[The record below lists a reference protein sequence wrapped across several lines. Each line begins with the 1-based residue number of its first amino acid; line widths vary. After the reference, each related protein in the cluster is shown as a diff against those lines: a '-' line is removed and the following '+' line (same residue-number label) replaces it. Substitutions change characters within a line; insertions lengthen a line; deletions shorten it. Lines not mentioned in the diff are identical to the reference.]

1 MKGLPSG
8 LTRENSLPLIMQKIY
23 SLLFLLML
31 ACSPANKEQAEQDQT
46 SEEQE
51 STASIN
57 LDDLQGEWQQLTE
70 QEDGSYII
78 FRPCDADNMMIQ
90 VNSDT
95 LMIGWGQDAT
105 FALIKSF
112 YVDEAGRVVLVV
124 HDLDE
129 NTAKTYFM
137 QWEDDN
143 DPLAGWFLF
152 GLDELPVR
160 MAHESILDQY
170 TTVEQPC
177 RECWDDCEEE

>member
-1 MKGLPSG
+1 
-8 LTRENSLPLIMQKIY
+8 MQKLY
-23 SLLFLLML
+23 SLLLILVVM
-31 ACSPANKEQAEQDQT
+31 ACSPSNKEQAEDQIFD
-46 SEEQE
+46 EEE
-51 STASIN
+51 STASIS

-70 QEDGSYII
+70 REDGSYII

-112 YVDEAGRVVLVV
+112 YVDEAGRVVLSV
-124 HDLDE
+124 HDQDAHA
-129 NTAKTYFM
+129 TKTYFM

-152 GLDELPVR
+152 GPEEPPVL
-160 MAHESILDQY
+160 MAHQSIVHRYAVVQ
-170 TTVEQPC
+170 QPC